1 MNILITNDDGF
12 DFPGIV
18 ILQKKLSV
26 LGKAIIMAP
35 QKEASGTSQ
44 AITLFEPIRVS
55 KINDLVY
62 SVEGYPSDCV
72 NIGLNG
78 NVCSEKIDL
87 VVSGI
92 NKGVNMGADIWYSGT
107 VAGARHA
114 FIHGC
119 NCLAISCGHSSPDDD
134 YNQVADFTLD
144 FIQKY
149 VLPAKVPIFFN
160 INHPTQQDVKGLRWS
175 YLGHRLYEDTYT
187 LTKSQGNENFYQ
199 FKCLALSYL
208 PQKGSDFDVYN
219 EGYISVTPLHLDAT
233 DYKKLAEKTTH
244 NT

>member
-12 DFPGIV
+12 DFPGIT
-18 ILQKKLSV
+18 ILQKKLST
-26 LGKAIIMAP
+26 LWKTIIIAP
-35 QKEASGTSQ
+35 KKESSGTGQ

-55 KINDLVY
+55 KVSDLVY

-72 NIGLNG
+72 NIGLSSNLYP
-78 NVCSEKIDL
+78 EKIDL

-119 NCLAISCGHSSPDDD
+119 SGLAVSCGHSRLDDD
-134 YNQVADFTLD
+134 YDKVADFTLN

-149 VLPAKVPIFFN
+149 ILSAKSPTFFN
-160 INHPTQQDVKGLRWS
+160 INYPTQRDVKGLQWS
-175 YLGHRLYEDTYT
+175 YLGRRTYKDTYI
-187 LTKSQGNENFYQ
+187 LDKSQGNESLYQ
-199 FKCLALSYL
+199 FKCLELGYL

-219 EGYISVTPLHLDAT
+219 KGYISATPLYLDAT
-233 DYKKLAEKTTH
+233 DYEKLAEKTSHHT
-244 NT
+244 